1 MLLAICA
8 MPVSLTLQ
16 ASLYHHCRE
25 QPLFQPHIACFDE
38 TALFSSGGGG
48 LEGLGSQLKLKH
60 E

>member
-1 MLLAICA
+1 MLSRDLRA
-8 MPVSLTLQ
+8 VRRSLT
-16 ASLYHHCRE
+16 YKRHHYCRE